1 MESHDSHD
9 ALSAS
14 TEMAEPIN
22 DSALDLFPPTEDMA
36 LADVSPLPD
45 LGYLA
50 QTATGPGS
58 TGIVDPKQFVG
69 LSEINNKLQS
79 CNSRIQGLAT
89 PLELHHFK
97 HNESPLVLD
106 KNVTLAE
113 SLLILG
119 QSFLD
124 NLIELKGVVGRRC
137 HSDNLTF
144 PSSSTIDFGL
154 DSGFI
159 HSDGDE
165 LHGLDLSLNSLFP
178 PQQAPIGRLES
189 ATALLVVSIYV
200 QLASMFDLMFSVVM
214 SEMYAG
220 AGRGDATAA
229 TAHALRL
236 GAFASKDG
244 TMQALVYT
252 QMVIRLLAQ
261 IDRHLGLASSD
272 QLPSLVRVNEPLL
285 SPRHMEL
292 LQAELNEDQCVGGSG
307 KRQRLNQSMDMA
319 KKSLEA
325 CDQ

>member
-124 NLIELKGVVGRRC
+124 NLIELKGVPV
-137 HSDNLTF
+137 S
-144 PSSSTIDFGL
+144 
-154 DSGFI
+154 
-159 HSDGDE
+159 
-165 LHGLDLSLNSLFP
+165 

-319 KKSLEA
+319 RKSLEA